1 MYSRSRYSRR
11 SVLAG
16 LCALPVVVFGAAM
29 GAPVISSALAAASPD
44 ISAKNLQKML
54 AELEASSGG
63 RLGVA
68 ASVSNGDKIL
78 SYRGNERFPMCS
90 TFKVLAAAAVLRD
103 KTNILE
109 QRIHFAKSDIQPWSP
124 VTEKHLEDGMTVSE
138 LCKAML
144 QHSDNTAA
152 NLVLAQLGGPA
163 GLTSI
168 ARSFGDT
175 TFRLDRWEVE
185 LNTAIPGDARDTATP
200 LAMGRTLNGLLC
212 GNQLKAPARKQLT
225 NWMLG
230 CATGAGRIPA
240 GAPQGWRSAHKSGS
254 GENGTANDVGV
265 LLPPSNPEQAAKA
278 CNGKNKPLTVALYLT
293 GSRLTGPE
301 NDKILAQATRLVCAA
316 EGLATPLDNMY

>member
-16 LCALPVVVFGAAM
+16 LCALPLASMSAAF
-29 GAPVISSALAAASPD
+29 ITCTSAEASPL
-44 ISAKNLQKML
+44 SAAKEKSLQKNL
-54 AELEASSGG
+54 AELEASTGG

-68 ASVSNGDKIL
+68 ASADGGKVF
-78 SYRGNERFPMCS
+78 SYRGDERFPMCS

-103 KTNILE
+103 KPGILE
-109 QRIHFAKSDIQPWSP
+109 QRIHFAKNDIQPWSP

-138 LCKAML
+138 LCAAML

-163 GLTSI
+163 GLTTI

-175 TFRLDRWEVE
+175 TFRLDRWEVD
-185 LNTAIPGDARDTATP
+185 LNTAIPGDMRDTTTP
-200 LAMGRTLNGLLC
+200 LAMCRTLNGLLC
-212 GNQLKAPARKQLT
+212 GNLLKAPARKQLT
-225 NWMLG
+225 DWMLA

-265 LLPPSNPEQAAKA
+265 LLPPSNPGQAATRK
-278 CNGKNKPLTVALYLT
+278 GKNRPLVVALYLT
-293 GSRLTGPE
+293 GSKLTGPE

>member
-16 LCALPVVVFGAAM
+16 LCALPLASMSAAF
-29 GAPVISSALAAASPD
+29 ITCTSAEASPL
-44 ISAKNLQKML
+44 SAAKEKSLQKNL
-54 AELEASSGG
+54 AELEASTGG

-68 ASVSNGDKIL
+68 ASADGGKVF
-78 SYRGNERFPMCS
+78 SYRGDERFPMCS

-103 KTNILE
+103 KPGILE
-109 QRIHFAKSDIQPWSP
+109 QRIHFAKNDIQPWSP

-138 LCKAML
+138 LCAAML

-163 GLTSI
+163 GLTTI

-175 TFRLDRWEVE
+175 TFRLDRWEVD
-185 LNTAIPGDARDTATP
+185 LNTAIPGDMRDTTTP
-200 LAMGRTLNGLLC
+200 LAMCRTLNGLLC
-212 GNQLKAPARKQLT
+212 GNLLKAPARKQLT
-225 NWMLG
+225 DWMLA

-265 LLPPSNPEQAAKA
+265 LLPPDNPEQATTRK
-278 CNGKNKPLTVALYLT
+278 GKNRPLVVALYLT
-293 GSRLTGPE
+293 GSKLTGPE